1 MLIVLN
7 MNSNNEKPYSQWL
20 AEDWKSIKA
29 NVTSCQKYIYN
40 SAKTNNFSEVWRAQH
55 YLIMSREAKLLAI
68 DIVMTSNGALTPG
81 VDRWLALGDFDK
93 YSILN
98 VLNLDGTADCIRR
111 VYIPKPGTLE
121 RRPIGIPTIIDRCKQ
136 SLAKLALEPELEARF
151 ESNSFGFRP
160 GRKCADVVAKV
171 RAHLIFKGPSYVLDA
186 DIKKCFDRIDH
197 TALVN
202 KMKSLPIIVN
212 QVVAWLRAGILDDK
226 QLVFPREGT
235 PQGGIISPILANLAL
250 DGLQDYISGGIKH
263 NFGFD
268 IASQT
273 YYIRYADD
281 FLVLGPSFQVVN
293 YAKILCTTFLNGI
306 GLEIKE
312 EKTKIIKT
320 LDIAHKDGKIIK
332 VKSESFDFLGFRFKQ
347 RYLSKHKTWQAGGH
361 KTHITSMVLI
371 DPKRIQR
378 HKASISA
385 LLRSK
390 GSAKDIIES
399 LNLRIEGWCS
409 YFRNSDVKRCGDLPR
424 KMDLWLNGKIR
435 KWVRRTTKLRGKNNK
450 FWKTDTKDWIFYHK
464 DPETEKEL
472 TLKKYS
478 SYHWS
483 TNDYRAIESKS
494 SPFQIK

>member
-1 MLIVLN
+1 
-7 MNSNNEKPYSQWL
+7 MNSNSEKPYSQWL

-29 NVTSCQKYIYN
+29 NVTSYQKYIYN
-40 SAKTNNFSEVWRAQH
+40 SAKVNNFSEVWRMQH
-55 YLIMSREAKLLAI
+55 YLILSREAKLLAI
-68 DIVMTSNGALTPG
+68 DNVMTSNGALTPG
-81 VDRWLALGDFDK
+81 VDKWLALGDFDK

-98 VLNLDGTADCIRR
+98 ILNLDGTADCIRR

-136 SLAKLALEPELEARF
+136 SLVKLALEPELEARF

-160 GRKCADVVAKV
+160 GRKCADVVAKI

-186 DIKKCFDRIDH
+186 DIKKCFDRINH
-197 TALVN
+197 TALLS

-212 QVVAWLRAGILDDK
+212 QVAAWLRAGILDDN
-226 QLVFPREGT
+226 QMVFPREGT
-235 PQGGIISPILANLAL
+235 PQGGIISPLLANLAL
-250 DGLQDYISGGIKH
+250 DGLQDYISGGIKYQ
-263 NFGFD
+263 FGFESA
-268 IASQT
+268 IQT
-273 YYIRYADD
+273 YYLRYADD
-281 FLVLGPSFQVVN
+281 FVVFGPSLQVVE
-293 YAKILCTTFLNGI
+293 YAKVLCTTFLKGI

-320 LDIAHKDGKIIK
+320 LDIAFKDGKITK
-332 VKSESFDFLGFRFKQ
+332 VRSESFDFLGFRFKQ
-347 RYLSKHKTWQAGGH
+347 RYISKHKIWYAGGH
-361 KTHITSMVLI
+361 RTRIISMVLI

-385 LLRSK
+385 LLKSK

-424 KMDLWLNGKIR
+424 KMDLWMNGKIR
-435 KWVRRTTKLRGKNNK
+435 KWIRRTTKLRGKNNK

-464 DPETEKEL
+464 DLETGIEL

-478 SYHWS
+478 SFRWT
-483 TNDYRAIESKS
+483 TNTYRAIDAKS
-494 SPFQIK
+494 TTFLLKK